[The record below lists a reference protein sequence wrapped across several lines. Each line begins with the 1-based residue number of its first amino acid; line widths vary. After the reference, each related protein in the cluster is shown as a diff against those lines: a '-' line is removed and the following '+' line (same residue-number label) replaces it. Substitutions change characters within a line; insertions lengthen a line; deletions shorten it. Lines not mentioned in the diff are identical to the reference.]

1 MNAIE
6 EALKRLER
14 GVLSAVKETMQRAP
28 QELSIYVAEYRQD
41 PSKKDGLERRE
52 KYRQTGNNLARKK
65 KDRVKNKTA
74 GDFYYTK
81 PNTTSRLRNLYGNV
95 QRATLPKGKGNI
107 SDVEL
112 NGGKVLMTFGYNS
125 DQVVTA
131 GTRSVTLEYA
141 KINEKKR
148 PFLVPG
154 FKSFMSDAQGYKA
167 LMSELETAIV
177 ELANA

>member
-6 EALKRLER
+6 ESLRRLER
-14 GVLSAVKETMQRAP
+14 GVLSAVKETMQRTP
-28 QELSIYVAEYRQD
+28 QELSIYVAENRQD
-41 PSKKDGLERRE
+41 PSKKDGL
-52 KYRQTGNNLARKK
+52 KKSKKGNL
-65 KDRVKNKTA
+65 
-74 GDFYYTK
+74 YYTK
-81 PNTTSRLRNLYGNV
+81 PNTTNRLRNLYGNT

-154 FKSFMSDAQGYKA
+154 FKAFMSDAQGYKA